1 MKRKDG
7 LTCTGTSKQ
16 TKERCGNPPIPGCTV
31 CKFHGGAAPQVKAA
45 GVRRMMEDLLG
56 PAMVEIARIIQ
67 EPGVSDNVK
76 ATVIRDLLDRTGH
89 KPATQVEMM
98 PTLEQVARWQSLV
111 DDE

>member
-1 MKRKDG
+1 MAKRKDG
-7 LTCTGTSKQ
+7 VTCTATNREGNQ
-16 TKERCGNPPIPGCTV
+16 CGRAPIVGGTV
-31 CKFHGGAAPQVKAA
+31 CSAHGGKAPQVKAA

-89 KPATQVEMM
+89 KPVKQVEMM
-98 PTLEQVARWQSLV
+98 PTLEQVARLQSLV